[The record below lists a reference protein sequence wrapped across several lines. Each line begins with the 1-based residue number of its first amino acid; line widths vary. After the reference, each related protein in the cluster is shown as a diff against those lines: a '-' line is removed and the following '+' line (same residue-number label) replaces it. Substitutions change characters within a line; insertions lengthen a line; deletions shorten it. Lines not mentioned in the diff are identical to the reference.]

1 MHQCVSVLSKAK
13 ADLGNRA
20 LMARLLVHF
29 IGDVHQP
36 LHASSL
42 FSPTFPGGDGGGN
55 FIKLSPPAKVGT
67 YSSSNLHSFWDAGGP
82 SSGLEDITKGDV
94 EGARLMAEVLDDEEA
109 AKIAATP
116 LASVA
121 AIGQLL
127 DSMVAESYAYALNT
141 TYAAALLTAL
151 GSGQTVDTTLPMWAA
166 YAEATSQVSK
176 QRLKLSGARMAQVLN
191 SLYSDSIIAK

>member
-1 MHQCVSVLSKAK
+1 MWLWLCCVTPCFGSVTVSSR
-13 ADLGNRA
+13 GNRK
-20 LMARLLVHF
+20 LCRSVR
-29 IGDVHQP
+29 VSQNT
-36 LHASSL
+36 ASSC
-42 FSPTFPGGDGGGN
+42 FSC
-55 FIKLSPPAKVGT
+55 PPRRA
-67 YSSSNLHSFWDAGGP
+67 
-82 SSGLEDITKGDV
+82 LE
-94 EGARLMAEVLDDEEA
+94 LEVLDDEEA